1 MKPKV
6 IIGIGI
12 ILLTLYFGYS
22 SILDSITYYR
32 GVDEV
37 SKNIDYYS
45 THRVKMMGDI
55 VNNSMKIT
63 DGIYSF
69 DMVFN
74 GTAMRVVY
82 GGTLPSSFSNNG
94 RVVVIGTVDNG
105 IFRASEMNVK
115 CPTKYEP
122 T

>member
-22 SILDSITYYR
+22 SIIDSITYYR

-74 GTAMRVVY
+74 GTAMR
-82 GGTLPSSFSNNG
+82 
-94 RVVVIGTVDNG
+94 
-105 IFRASEMNVK
+105 
-115 CPTKYEP
+115 
-122 T
+122 

>member
-1 MKPKV
+1 MKRKV
-6 IIGIGI
+6 IVGIGI
-12 ILLTLYFGYS
+12 ILLTLYLGYS
-22 SILDSITYYR
+22 SIIDSLTYYR

-37 SKNIDYYS
+37 SKNMDYYS
-45 THRVKMMGDI
+45 NHRVKMMGDI
-55 VNNSMKIT
+55 VNNSMNIT
-63 DGIYSF
+63 GGIYSF
-69 DMVFN
+69 DMGFN
-74 GTAMRVVY
+74 GTVMRVIY
-82 GGTLPSSFSNNG
+82 GGTLPSSFSNDG